1 MDQLTSLGECLM
13 WLVALEESR
22 RDSSDDR
29 CYKGAGDSRPQ
40 AQQVGGAIY
49 ARNLIQHQLA
59 DVGRL
64 TDAYQDTYSNSYG
77 SYTWRP
83 LTELPTPGKP
93 EKHLRDQHYV
103 DHLQGRSALDTMRDM
118 IAFLTRA

>member
-1 MDQLTSLGECLM
+1 MDQLISLGECLM
-13 WLVALEESR
+13 WLAALDESH

-29 CYKGAGDSRPQ
+29 RYRGAGDSRPQ

-64 TDAYQDTYSNSYG
+64 TDSYQDTYSNTFG

-83 LTELPTPGKP
+83 LTELPRPGRP
-93 EKHLRDQHYV
+93 EKQLRDQHYV
-103 DHLQGRSALDTMRDM
+103 DHLEGRSALDTMRDM
-118 IAFLTRA
+118 IAFLTRT